1 MRKPLKI
8 EDKGEAV
15 AIRALRKHL
24 AWYFKGMR
32 GAAQLKNEA
41 FWAETLD
48 ELLKILDKP
57 QW

>member
-15 AIRALRKHL
+15 AIRELRKHL

-57 QW
+57 Q